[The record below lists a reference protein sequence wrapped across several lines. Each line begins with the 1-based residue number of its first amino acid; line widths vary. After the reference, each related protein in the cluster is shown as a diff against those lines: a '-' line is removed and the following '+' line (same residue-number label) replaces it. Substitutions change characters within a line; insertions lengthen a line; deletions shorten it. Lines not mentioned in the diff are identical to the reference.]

1 MRDMPRPRKPYTQR
15 EKTRHGK
22 WVWYFRR
29 PGGKHI
35 RLRGEYE
42 SPEWLADYEAAIS
55 GAPAPMPAATG
66 TLRWLVERYKS
77 SALYAGLS
85 PETQRFRSSI
95 LKRVVETG
103 GDLKLH
109 QITKTMIAEGRD
121 RRAKTPFAAVNYVK
135 VMGQLFSFAVKSG
148 YMKENP
154 AAHVDRPAPSTSGHH
169 VWTVEEVRK
178 YHAKFPIGTRARLA
192 MDLLLY
198 TGVRRGD
205 VVLLGHQH
213 IRDDVLMYRS
223 SKTGVE
229 VVIPVLPELR
239 ASIDATETG
248 DLALLVTSKGEPWKK
263 ESFGNWFADQ
273 CRAAGVPGRA
283 HGLRK
288 AGATIAAEHG
298 ATDHQLMAIFGW
310 TNPSQAAVYTRT
322 ASRAILAR
330 QATAMLVPDALKLD
344 EAGTSIPAP
353 HDPVRASERKA
364 K

>member
-15 EKTRHGK
+15 EKTRHDK

-29 PGGKHI
+29 PGGKRI

-42 SPEWLADYEAAIS
+42 SPEWLADYEAALS
-55 GAPAPMPAATG
+55 GAPAPVPSSVG

-77 SALYAGLS
+77 SALFAGLALES
-85 PETQRFRSSI
+85 QKFRAGI
-95 LKRVVETG
+95 LDRVVKTG
-103 GDLKLH
+103 GDLKIH

-121 RRAKTPFAAVNYVK
+121 RRAKTPFAAINYVK
-135 VMGQLFSFAVKSG
+135 VMNQLLTFAVKSG
-148 YMKENP
+148 YLKDNP
-154 AAHVDRPAPSTSGHH
+154 AASVDKPSPATTGHH
-169 VWTVEEVRK
+169 TWTVDEVHR
-178 YHAKFPIGTRARLA
+178 YQAKHPIGTRARLA

-213 IRDDVLMYRS
+213 IRDGVLMYRS
-223 SKTGVE
+223 SKTSVE

-239 ASIDATETG
+239 ASIDATKTG
-248 DLALLVTSKGEPWKK
+248 DMALLVTARGESWQK

-273 CRAAGVPGRA
+273 CRAAEVPGRA

-330 QATAMLVPDALKLD
+330 QATSMLVPDAAKPD
-344 EAGTSIPAP
+344 ETGTSIPAP
-353 HDPVRASERKA
+353 IDPVRVSGRKA
-364 K
+364 